1 VSDLVSDPVSDVSA
15 VSHEPEDTIL
25 AATKTIAVVGLSDR
39 HDRPSYR
46 VTRYMQDHG
55 YRIVPVNPEI
65 DGAILGEPVVP
76 SLADLPCAVDLVNV
90 FRRSHLTDAPIDA
103 AIAIGAPAVWLQ
115 LGITNDPG
123 MQRARDAGL
132 RAVQDL
138 CLMVEHRRWIES
150 RA

>member
-1 VSDLVSDPVSDVSA
+1 MSDLSA
-15 VSHEPEDTIL
+15 VSREPQDAIL

-39 HDRPSYR
+39 PDRPSHR
-46 VTRYMQDHG
+46 VSLYMQEHG

-65 DGAILGEPVVP
+65 EGAILGEPVVP
-76 SLADLPCAVDLVNV
+76 SLADVPCSIDLVNV

-103 AIAIGAPAVWLQ
+103 AIAIGASAVWLQ

-132 RAVQDL
+132 LAVQDL
-138 CLMVEHRRWIES
+138 CLMVDHRRWIES
-150 RA
+150 HDSP